1 MKTPIKTPA
10 PSGRGFTLVELLVVL
25 VIVAALAAIAFTL
38 PARMKKSANQ
48 AVTAANLRQ
57 IGVAMVTYTADKG
70 RFPGRNDD
78 PCWDR
83 AIIAN
88 LGFESPL
95 SGIGPI
101 DRSTYPTL
109 ENSAK
114 IFTTPEDTEKR
125 DPAFY
130 ARSFAIVPWTTNNS
144 NGTWFRGWKD
154 RPVNVGVPYSAINA
168 PEKAAMVVQGHHGIV
183 GGTANY
189 LGSGGHAYKDM
200 GGPVKTLGAT
210 QQVLFA
216 DGHIEKISNRL
227 TNAEFVAKYW
237 PGTIGNLN

>member
-1 MKTPIKTPA
+1 MNPVIKPNN
-10 PSGRGFTLVELLVVL
+10 RKYGFTLTELLVVI
-25 VIVAALAAIAFTL
+25 VIVAALAVITSMMVL
-38 PARMKKSANQ
+38 RMKKSANQ
-48 AVTAANLRQ
+48 AVTTANLRQ
-57 IGVAMVTYTADKG
+57 IGLALIAYTVDKG
-70 RFPGRNDD
+70 RFPSLNGD
-78 PCWDR
+78 PVWDR

-88 LGFESPL
+88 LGYESPL
-95 SGIGPI
+95 PGSSPI
-101 DRSTYPTL
+101 NRSAYPTL

-154 RPVNVGVPYSAINA
+154 RPFNVGVPYSVLNA
-168 PEKAAMVVQGHHGIV
+168 PEKAAMVVQGHHGIG

-189 LGSGGHAYKDM
+189 LGSGSHAYKDM
-200 GGPVKTLGAT
+200 GGPVKTLGTT

-216 DGHIEKISNRL
+216 DGHIEKVSNRI

-237 PGTIGNLN
+237 PGTIGNVN

>member
-1 MKTPIKTPA
+1 MNPVIKPNN
-10 PSGRGFTLVELLVVL
+10 RKYGFTLTELLVVI
-25 VIVAALAAIAFTL
+25 VIVAALAVITSMMVL
-38 PARMKKSANQ
+38 RMKKSANQ
-48 AVTAANLRQ
+48 AITTANLRQ
-57 IGVAMVTYTADKG
+57 IGVAMIAYTVDKG
-70 RFPGRNDD
+70 RFPSLDGD
-78 PCWDR
+78 PVWDR

-88 LGFESPL
+88 LGYESPL
-95 SGIGPI
+95 PGSSPI
-101 DRSTYPTL
+101 NRSAYPTL

-125 DPAFY
+125 DPALY

-154 RPVNVGVPYSAINA
+154 RPFNVGVPYSVLNA
-168 PEKAAMVVQGHHGIV
+168 PEKAAMVVQGHHGIG

-189 LGSGGHAYKDM
+189 LGSGSHAYKDM
-200 GGPVKTLGAT
+200 GGPVKTLGIT

-216 DGHIEKISNRL
+216 DGHIEKVSNRI

-237 PGTIGNLN
+237 PGTIGNVN